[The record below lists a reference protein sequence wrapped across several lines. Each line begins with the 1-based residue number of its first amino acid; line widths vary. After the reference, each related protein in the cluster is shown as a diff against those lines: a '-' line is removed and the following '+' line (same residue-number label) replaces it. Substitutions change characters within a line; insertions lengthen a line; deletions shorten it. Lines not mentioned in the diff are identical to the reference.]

1 MYESFYRLSTKPF
14 GLNPDPDFIFTRRG
28 HELAM
33 AHLRYGISQST
44 GFVVIT
50 GAPGTGKTTLARVL
64 LKELANNTTIV
75 VAHLPS
81 THLAADD
88 LLRVVA
94 DSFGLKYEGLSKP
107 EILKLLNNFLLTCVR
122 ERKRTLLVI
131 DEAQNLPACAFE
143 ELRLLANL
151 RLGAKALLQTI
162 LLGQEQFRQMLGSQE
177 FSQIMQRVVAN
188 YHLVPLTL
196 EETQA
201 YIESRLIHANWQ
213 GNPHFSDEAIY
224 CIHEHTEGIPR
235 RINKFCERLLLYGYL
250 EERTEI
256 SQDIVQ
262 VVINEFQQ
270 ETPVSQRRPED
281 IEIDEIAQ
289 TEPLSV
295 PYEIENEIAE
305 ATQTNS
311 SDEHKEIEGSLIDF
325 SINSE
330 NSNAETISST
340 QEKIESTPPVTEK
353 INQNRG
359 SHSLESPPLIET
371 SNDVDKLKEKKEP
384 AENIHSVSEIFSL
397 IPQEQEKT
405 EDKNESAPQE
415 LSAEETQNTDKS
427 EQKQERIIEAEQEAL
442 AAIEAENS
450 NLKSDIGEL
459 EESTAIAMAHSSQ
472 LSSNVSEVP
481 AANRTKFR
489 VIDGGK
495 DSRSTSQPINSNLQ
509 QSSTNK
515 DIEHKLLK
523 LVLAFQLSP
532 KHFEYLTDPEQPSPE
547 NAGRLLELAT
557 TDNTTIATALPQSLR
572 GISQQNLQTAINF
585 YIWEVIL
592 KPGGNDYRTL
602 GLQENAPISEIKTHY
617 QNLRLF
623 LNNQKADHENGIEY
637 ISRIEKAY
645 TNLTNEA
652 EIENNFLELPTTPGP
667 KQKSRA
673 EIDRIEEAYE
683 ILSEETID
691 STEILEPPFKKSGS
705 NGQSTT
711 YTKYL
716 IFGLIATAI
725 GVTVYK
731 TQFTTNESEHLTTE
745 IEPTNKQPEKAV
757 IFGAKNNSSEVID
770 EPIINNTDIYQH
782 DPNTD
787 IASTESTVETE
798 SDNFTL
804 LDGDDPWAEYSEI
817 SEKIAQAPSEP
828 PPSEDSFIVEQ
839 PIITPEPVAS
849 TLQKEI
855 TTTPEVIQ
863 TSKPDIVE
871 NQPIAVATPKAL
883 PIATLYSDRVTTKAV
898 TPAPDNNI
906 EKLDLINLINNFTT
920 AYEQGDIN
928 QFMKLFSIDA
938 TSFDGT
944 TQTDRN
950 GIEADYIDL
959 FQTTTA
965 RQIAI
970 KNIAWNTNHNTS
982 EGISD
987 FVVTVK
993 SIDNDQLEFISG
1005 IITLEVEKNQQNVF
1019 ITRLTYQVTE

>member
-94 DSFGLKYEGLSKP
+94 DSFGLKYEGLTKP

-131 DEAQNLPACAFE
+131 DEAQNLPLCAFE

-162 LLGQEQFRQMLGSQE
+162 LLGQEQFRQMLGTQE
-177 FSQIMQRVVAN
+177 FSQIVQRVVAN

-213 GNPHFSDEAIY
+213 GNPHFSDGAIH

-250 EERTEI
+250 EEQTEI

-270 ETPVSQRRPED
+270 ETPVLRRRPED
-281 IEIDEIAQ
+281 IEIDETALA
-289 TEPLSV
+289 EPPLTV
-295 PYEIENEIAE
+295 PYETESESVNEFKDNEE
-305 ATQTNS
+305 A
-311 SDEHKEIEGSLIDF
+311 LADF
-325 SINSE
+325 SINTE
-330 NSNAETISST
+330 NHNE
-340 QEKIESTPPVTEK
+340 
-353 INQNRG
+353 
-359 SHSLESPPLIET
+359 LI
-371 SNDVDKLKEKKEP
+371 DKQDLPDMSFDP
-384 AENIHSVSEIFSL
+384 ATFAL
-397 IPQEQEKT
+397 MPQE
-405 EDKNESAPQE
+405 
-415 LSAEETQNTDKS
+415 EENQKDKS
-427 EQKQERIIEAEQEAL
+427 EPKEQDLIVEPEQEAI
-442 AAIEAENS
+442 ATVDVEKPDQQN
-450 NLKSDIGEL
+450 KVVEL
-459 EESTAIAMAHSSQ
+459 DDNNAVAMAHSAQPSF
-472 LSSNVSEVP
+472 NVSDSS
-481 AANRTKFR
+481 AFNRAKFR

-495 DSRSTSQPINSNLQ
+495 ESGGSSSTSQFKSNKPQ
-509 QSSTNK
+509 ISSTK

-532 KHFEYLTDPEQPSPE
+532 KHFEHLTDPDAPSPK

-557 TDNTTIATALPQSLR
+557 TDDNTIATALPQSLR

-585 YIWEVIL
+585 YIWEVLL
-592 KPGGNDYRTL
+592 KPGGDDYRVL
-602 GLQENAPISEIKTHY
+602 GLQDDASSSEIKTHY
-617 QNLRLF
+617 QYLKGF
-623 LNNQKADHENGIEY
+623 LNKQQAEHKNTSEY

-645 TNLTNEA
+645 AALTNET
-652 EIENNFLELPTTPGP
+652 EITETKVLPLSTPS
-667 KQKSRA
+667 KQKSR
-673 EIDRIEEAYE
+673 EETDRIEEAYE

-691 STEILEPPFKKSGS
+691 SAKTPNPPFKKSDSDGKS
-705 NGQSTT
+705 GA

-716 IFGLIATAI
+716 VFGLIATAI
-725 GVTVYK
+725 GVGAYK
-731 TQFTTNESEHLTTE
+731 TQFASNENEYLAAE
-745 IEPTNKQPEKAV
+745 AEPTTKQSEKAIIFNSTNDSPEKVEESITDNTNIYDHEPMIETASV
-757 IFGAKNNSSEVID
+757 ENS
-770 EPIINNTDIYQH
+770 TDI
-782 DPNTD
+782 
-787 IASTESTVETE
+787 E
-798 SDNFTL
+798 SDDFSL
-804 LDGDDPWAEYSEI
+804 LDDGSDPWSEYSEI
-817 SEKIAQAPSEP
+817 SEIINDVSDTQEPLEESFAGQPKAISESVSIPQEKMITAPP
-828 PPSEDSFIVEQ
+828 
-839 PIITPEPVAS
+839 
-849 TLQKEI
+849 EI
-855 TTTPEVIQ
+855 TQRPEQ
-863 TSKPDIVE
+863 TIVAK
-871 NQPIAVATPKAL
+871 QPVTIVQPREL
-883 PIATLYSDRVTTKAV
+883 PIATLYSDRATTKTVTTY
-898 TPAPDNNI
+898 NNI
-906 EKLDLINLINNFTT
+906 EKVDLINLISNFTT
-920 AYEQGDIN
+920 AYEKGDIN
-928 QFMKLFSIDA
+928 QFMKLFSINA

-944 TQTDRN
+944 SQTDRN

-959 FQTTTA
+959 FRTTDA

-970 KNIAWNTNHNTS
+970 KNIAWSTNGNIS
-982 EGISD
+982 DGLSD

-993 SIDNDQLEFISG
+993 GIDNDHFEFISG
-1005 IITLEVEKNQQNVF
+1005 VITFEVEKTQSGVF
-1019 ITRLTYQVTE
+1019 ITQLTYQLSE